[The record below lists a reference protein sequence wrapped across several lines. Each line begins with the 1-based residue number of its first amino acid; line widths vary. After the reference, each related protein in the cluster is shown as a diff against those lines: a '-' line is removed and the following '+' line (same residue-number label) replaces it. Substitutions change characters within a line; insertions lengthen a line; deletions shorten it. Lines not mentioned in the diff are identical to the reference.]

1 MAKYIV
7 TQDEPTWLRTRYE
20 VEADSEDEAREMV
33 AEGQYEYLGY
43 EVDDRVEP
51 VDNQDVSVVRVDDT
65 PSPHVDMLSHGWDV
79 FDVDGTGR
87 MEIQRVDDPV
97 DKQKRDVDRVFKT
110 DAEAISHVVMLA
122 DRGNPACR
130 EALKKVVQSWNLDG
144 AKNDSAPGHW
154 DVDSEYPVEDWM
166 LEVGEDSTRLGYHA
180 WVENQREMKSLDD
193 KEDST

>member
-1 MAKYIV
+1 MKAI
-7 TQDEPTWLRTRYE
+7 
-20 VEADSEDEAREMV
+20 
-33 AEGQYEYLGY
+33 
-43 EVDDRVEP
+43 
-51 VDNQDVSVVRVDDT
+51 
-65 PSPHVDMLSHGWDV
+65 DMLAHGWDV

-110 DAEAISHVVMLA
+110 DAEAIAHVVMLA

-144 AKNDSAPGHW
+144 AKKDSDPTDLSAAEARVVQHLSEGGPPVTVKNSKIHGTVTGRFPPRYNTPPNHW
-154 DVDSEYPVEDWM
+154 AVLPEYPVEDWKY
-166 LEVGEDSTRLGYHA
+166 EVANDDTRLGYHA

-193 KEDST
+193 EEDSK